1 MPREILLSTL
11 FELVCAFGLKLI
23 YALLTLF
30 IGLKLIKW
38 LRKRLPDFPF
48 MKKLDP
54 GVRGF
59 IISTSSIALYVLLG
73 VTIAMILGVPTA
85 SFIAA
90 LASCLAAIG
99 LAMQGS
105 LSNVAGGLMLL
116 IFKPFRMGDYI
127 SCPDLN
133 AEGTVKQISVV
144 YTVLHTYD
152 GIEITIPNGTLMNSV
167 VKNMTITD
175 ARRLDLPFRISP
187 DHPIAEVE
195 AILADV
201 VAKETRVRPDPAPF
215 TRLTEVAGDA
225 LTYTVRVWVP
235 NGEYWNVRFDLTR
248 AVTDALNRH
257 GVVIPRSQLDLHM
270 PTPKTPASEKEA

>member
-1 MPREILLSTL
+1 MNFETLLNTL
-11 FELVCAFGLKLI
+11 LELFTTIGLKLL
-23 YALLTLF
+23 YGVALLF

-38 LRKRLPDFPF
+38 LKKKLPSFPF
-48 MKKLDP
+48 MERLDA

-59 IISTSSIALYVLLG
+59 LISTTSIGLYVLLG

-90 LASCLAAIG
+90 LASGLAAIG

-127 SCPDLN
+127 SCPDLSV
-133 AEGTVKQISVV
+133 EGTVKQITVV
-144 YTVLHTYD
+144 YTILHTYD
-152 GIEITIPNGTLMNSV
+152 GIGVTIPNGTLMNSV
-167 VKNMTITD
+167 VKNLTITD
-175 ARRLDLPFRISP
+175 ARRLDLPFKISP
-187 DHPIAEVE
+187 AHPIAEVE

-201 VAKETRVRPDPAPF
+201 VAAEPRVRPDPAPF

-235 NGEYWNVRFDLTR
+235 NGEYWPVRFDLTR
-248 AVTDALNRH
+248 AVTDALNAR
-257 GVVIPRSQLDLHM
+257 GIVLPREQLDVHLNQPGEH
-270 PTPKTPASEKEA
+270 TNAN